1 VKERNPSRFAKAAAV
16 SLVIGVVGVVEF
28 RDLPHVTTADPAFI
42 HRLWQ
47 GVPGGGPDQP
57 EPIRPGVSVAGTAT
71 VASPP
76 PGGFKFE

>member
-1 VKERNPSRFAKAAAV
+1 
-16 SLVIGVVGVVEF
+16 
-28 RDLPHVTTADPAFI
+28 LPHVTTADPAFI